1 MGYEFCSPPYSGLRS
16 DSVLSWSGGEKSS
29 VPAEMP
35 RKKKKEEAKRPL
47 QEHCSADTLT
57 VCHE

>member
-1 MGYEFCSPPYSGLRS
+1 MNSVPPDSGSHGYN
-16 DSVLSWSGGEKSS
+16 VLSWSGGEKSS

-35 RKKKKEEAKRPL
+35 RKSKGPL